1 MADNNSIK
9 IAFEGD
15 ATALEKTLRDVF
27 KKVETGAQGAG
38 KGVDKMSESIA
49 SFDKIAGTTF
59 GGAIDQVKSLGG
71 SFGKM
76 LPVLGAVAIAA
87 YGLKEAFEFAQIGEE
102 NAKIAKQF
110 ETLSSQAGIFADDL
124 KTGLE
129 EAAGGLYDTDDL
141 LKIANGSIV
150 KLGASAA
157 ALPQLFELAQKS
169 TKVFGGEATQNLELI
184 SNAIGNLQT
193 RSLKQIGINV
203 DAEKTFKDYAKSIGT
218 TSEQLTEAEKKQA
231 LLNAVMSAGNERF
244 KGVASAASDPTI
256 SNGLKRL
263 ATGYDNLKDAIAAI
277 AYSALGKAFASALN
291 VTGEALGSIADKLER
306 LSGKPQGLSKEYDNL
321 ALQLAR
327 YQELQKLN
335 PNTAQQYDA
344 EIARIKDLMA
354 QKQQQ
359 IALEK
364 QSKEFQK
371 QTQEANLNPTERPQT
386 EEQIKKEQDTQQR
399 IAEIKAEANA
409 NEQKAALEHKVALD
423 EINGTNADFE
433 AKEQAKIDYKN
444 QLGEIEYQQALIK
457 NSKIK
462 DARERDAAD
471 ALALQK
477 KTIAEQKTLDD
488 ADLARKK
495 SIGDAKAKI
504 EENLWATG
512 FALAKEGS
520 EAQKVLQVAQAIR
533 NTYQGATLALATYPP
548 PFGAIAAATTVGLG
562 LAQVAK
568 ITGANDGALVTGGQT
583 GVDSQPFLLSKGEVV
598 APAKSFDEVVEGT
611 ARQRGFTK
619 GGEGGGNDETN
630 SLLSEIKGLLA
641 EVASKPQFVVNGD
654 VLSDQ
659 IWIARLAESLR
670 DAVQFRGAQLS

>member
-38 KGVDKMSESIA
+38 KGVDKMSESVA
-49 SFDKIAGTTF
+49 SFDKIAGTSF
-59 GGAIDQVKSLGG
+59 GGAIDSVKSLGS

-124 KTGLE
+124 KAGLE

-203 DAEKTFKDYAKSIGT
+203 DAEQTFKTYAKSLGT
-218 TSEQLTEAEKKQA
+218 TAEQLTEAEKKQA
-231 LLNAVMSAGNERF
+231 LLNAVMAAGNEKF

-277 AYSALGKAFASALN
+277 AYSTLGKSFASALT

-335 PNTAQQYDA
+335 PNTASQYDA
-344 EIARIKDLMA
+344 EIEKIKALMA
-354 QKQQQ
+354 AKQNQ

-371 QTQEANLNPTERPQT
+371 ATQEADATPANRPQT

-409 NEQKAALEHKVALD
+409 NEQKAALDHKVALD
-423 EINGTNADFE
+423 EINGTNEDYI
-433 AKEQAKIDYKN
+433 AKEQAKVDYKT
-444 QLGEIEYQQALIK
+444 QLSEIEYQQALIK
-457 NSKIK
+457 NAKIK
-462 DARERDAAD
+462 DAREKDAAD

-477 KTIAEQKTLDD
+477 KSIADQKTLDE

-495 SIGDAKAKI
+495 SITDAKVKI

-520 EAQKVLQVAQAIR
+520 EAQKILQVAQAIR
-533 NTYQGATLALATYPP
+533 NTYSGATLALATYPP

-568 ITGANDGALVTGGQT
+568 ITGANDGALVTGGRS
-583 GVDSQPFLLSKGEVV
+583 GIDSQPFLLSKGEVV

-619 GGEGGGNDETN
+619 GEGGGNDETN
-630 SLLSEIKGLLA
+630 SLLAEIKSLLI
-641 EVASKPQFVVNGD
+641 EVAGKPQYVFNGD
-654 VLSDQ
+654 MLADQ